1 MKNDFVKFTAFVR
14 GLLETGYVI
23 KHSDLVL
30 KNEVKLH
37 FNRLM
42 NNATEFEK
50 FLHKELGEETAKAE
64 DDINSSITDL
74 VWQIFDMENDE
85 VEKFFHH
92 INDFDPKK

>member
-50 FLHKELGEETAKAE
+50 FLHKQLGEDTAKAE

-74 VWQIFDMENDE
+74 VWQIFDMEQE
-85 VEKFFHH
+85 EAEKFFQY